1 MTNNLAITSE
11 KRDGVLTVTAP
22 SNIALIKYM
31 GLSNHENK
39 IPANAS
45 LSYTIKKAVTTLKV
59 SENNEDLI
67 NVPLGKDRYQAFYKI
82 LKNKFSIAGT
92 YSINSENNFPS
103 ACGIASSAA
112 SFAAL
117 TAAMATLAQLELN
130 EDIAT
135 LSRFGSG
142 SACRSFFNGWVEWRE
157 DQVYQ
162 QAFPFNDLE
171 HAVLLLDTSRKK
183 ISSSTAHKMVES
195 SPNFKDRIINV
206 EKRLKNLKYELINK
220 NWQNAGLIIKE
231 EYLDMHKLFKTCWQ
245 GFSYRSDLNQKIE
258 GWCEQYNIIFGIG
271 PWVTLDA
278 GPNIH
283 LLFQDKVQKT
293 HFLKEFSKKFP
304 NIEVYQ

>member
-1 MTNNLAITSE
+1 MTNNLAINSE
-11 KRDGVLTVTAP
+11 IRDGILTVTAP

-31 GLSNHENK
+31 GLSDHANK

-45 LSYTIKKAVTTLKV
+45 LSYTLKKAVTTLHA
-59 SENNEDLI
+59 SENNVDLI
-67 NVPLGKDRYQAFYKI
+67 DVPLGKDRYEAFYKT
-82 LKNKFSIAGT
+82 LKDKFSITGT
-92 YSINSENNFPS
+92 YSIISGNNFPA

-117 TAAMATLAQLELN
+117 TATMAKLAQLEIN
-130 EDIAT
+130 EDIAA

-142 SACRSFFNGWVEWRE
+142 SACRSFFKGWVEWRE
-157 DQVYQ
+157 NQVYPQ
-162 QAFPFNDLE
+162 SFPFNDLE

-183 ISSSTAHKMVES
+183 ISSSAAHKMVES
-195 SPNFKDRIINV
+195 SPNFKERIINV
-206 EKRLKNLKYELINK
+206 ETRLKNLKYELVNK
-220 NWQNAGLIIKE
+220 NWQNAALIIKE
-231 EYLDMHKLFKTCWQ
+231 EYLDMHKLFTTCWQ

-258 GWCEQYNIIFGIG
+258 GWCEQYNKIFGIG

-283 LLFQDKVQKT
+283 LLFQNNAEKT
-293 HFLKEFSKKFP
+293 HFLKEFSKTFP